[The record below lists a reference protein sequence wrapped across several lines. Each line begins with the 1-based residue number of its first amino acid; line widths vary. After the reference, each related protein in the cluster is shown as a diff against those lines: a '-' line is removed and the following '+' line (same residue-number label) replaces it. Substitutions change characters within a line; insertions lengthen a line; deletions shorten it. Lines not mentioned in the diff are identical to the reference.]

1 MKNLNRLCVA
11 IALTLT
17 IALSALAGEIP
28 SPPCAPPDPGEIP
41 SPPCSA
47 TQNVSDDATA
57 QAQAITTAT
66 SDDLSV
72 TTVTVDVLQAVLSL
86 F

>member
-1 MKNLNRLCVA
+1 MKNLKRLCVA

-17 IALSALAGEIP
+17 IALSAFAGEIP

-41 SPPCSA
+41 SPPCSG
-47 TQNVSDDATA
+47 TQNVSDDVTA
-57 QAQAITTAT
+57 QSQATTTVT

>member
-1 MKNLNRLCVA
+1 MKNLKRLCVA

-17 IALSALAGEIP
+17 IGLSALAGEIP

-41 SPPCSA
+41 SPPCSV
-47 TQNVSDDATA
+47 TQSVSDDAAPQT
-57 QAQAITTAT
+57 QATVTVT

-72 TTVTVDVLQAVLSL
+72 TTVTVELLQTVLSL

>member
-1 MKNLNRLCVA
+1 MKNLKRFCVA

-17 IALSALAGEIP
+17 IALSAFAGEIP

-41 SPPCSA
+41 SPPCSV

>member
-1 MKNLNRLCVA
+1 
-11 IALTLT
+11 LTLT
-17 IALSALAGEIP
+17 IALSAFAGEIP

-57 QAQAITTAT
+57 QAQAITRAT

>member
-1 MKNLNRLCVA
+1 MKNLKRLCVA

-17 IALSALAGEIP
+17 IALSVFAGEIP

-41 SPPCSA
+41 SPPCSV
-47 TQNVSDDATA
+47 TQSISDDATT
-57 QAQAITTAT
+57 QTQTTAT
-66 SDDLSV
+66 VISDDLSV
-72 TTVTVDVLQAVLSL
+72 TTVTVELLQAVLSL

>member
-1 MKNLNRLCVA
+1 MKNLKRLCVA

-17 IALSALAGEIP
+17 IALSAFAGEIP

-41 SPPCSA
+41 SPPCSV
-47 TQNVSDDATA
+47 TQSVSDDAASQTQATA
-57 QAQAITTAT
+57 TVT

-72 TTVTVDVLQAVLSL
+72 TTVTVELLQTVLSL

>member
-1 MKNLNRLCVA
+1 MKTVKRLCVA

-17 IALSALAGEIP
+17 IALSAFAGEIP

-41 SPPCSA
+41 SPPCSV
-47 TQNVSDDATA
+47 TQSVSDDAAPRIQATA
-57 QAQAITTAT
+57 TVT

-72 TTVTVDVLQAVLSL
+72 VTVELLQTVLSL

>member
-1 MKNLNRLCVA
+1 MKNLKRLCVA

-17 IALSALAGEIP
+17 IALSAFAGEIP
-28 SPPCAPPDPGEIP
+28 SPPCPPPDPGEIP
-41 SPPCSA
+41 SPPCSV
-47 TQNVSDDATA
+47 TQSVSDDATTQT
-57 QAQAITTAT
+57 QATATVT

-72 TTVTVDVLQAVLSL
+72 TTVTVELLQTVLSL

>member
-1 MKNLNRLCVA
+1 MNNLKRLFVA

-17 IALSALAGEIP
+17 IALSVFAGEIP

-41 SPPCSA
+41 SPPCSVA
-47 TQNVSDDATA
+47 QDVSDDATTQL
-57 QAQAITTAT
+57 QATTTVA

>member
-1 MKNLNRLCVA
+1 MKNLRRFCVA

-17 IALSALAGEIP
+17 IALSAFAGEIP

-57 QAQAITTAT
+57 QAQAITTVT

>member
-1 MKNLNRLCVA
+1 MKNLKRFCVA

-17 IALSALAGEIP
+17 IALSAFAGEIP

-41 SPPCSA
+41 SPPCSG

-57 QAQAITTAT
+57 QTQATTTVAN
-66 SDDLSV
+66 DDFSV